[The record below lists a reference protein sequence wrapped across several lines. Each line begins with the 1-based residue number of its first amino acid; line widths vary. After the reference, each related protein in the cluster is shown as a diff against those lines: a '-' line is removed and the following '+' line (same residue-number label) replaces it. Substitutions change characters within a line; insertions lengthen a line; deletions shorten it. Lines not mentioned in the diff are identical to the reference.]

1 MGFVTTPLSWL
12 GATLMGALAHAGS
25 VTIFFAK
32 TCQQLVVGRRSR
44 QFLNQCVFVG
54 VESVPIVLLTSFF
67 TGAVLALQSFNGL
80 NAGLNGGGEAIATSQ
95 LGNLVATSM
104 LRELGPVLASLMLA
118 SRVGAAMAAELGT
131 MRVTEQIDALE
142 TLATNPLRYL
152 VVPRVLACM
161 AMLPLLVM
169 LGNLLGIFGGY
180 VVTTQVLDIPGRAYM
195 DSMVMALSAEAQ
207 TMAMVKALAF
217 GFLVGLM
224 STYHGFNA
232 RGGAAGVGEATT
244 KGVVYASVAI
254 LISDYFIT
262 ALL

>member
-1 MGFVTTPLSWL
+1 MAVVVAFVRSLGSGVL
-12 GATLMGALAHAGS
+12 GALGRTGAIA
-25 VTIFFAK
+25 IFFSKAV
-32 TCQQLVVGRRSR
+32 QQVFVGRRSR
-44 QFLNQCVFVG
+44 QFMAQCVFVG
-54 VESVPIVLLTSFF
+54 VESLPIVLLTSFF

-142 TLATNPLRYL
+142 TLATNPIRYL

-161 AMLPLLVM
+161 SMLPLLVLLGNM
-169 LGNLLGIFGGY
+169 LGIVGGW
-180 VVTTQVLDIPGRAYM
+180 VVTTQVLGISGQSYF
-195 DSMVMALSAEAQ
+195 DSVMLALTADA
-207 TMAMVKALAF
+207 MIMGMVKAASF

-224 STYHGFNA
+224 ATFHGFNA

-244 KGVVYASVAI
+244 RGVVYASVSI

>member
-1 MGFVTTPLSWL
+1 MGMLAAA
-12 GATLMGALAHAGS
+12 GAI
-25 VTIFFAK
+25 TIFVGKIF
-32 TCQQLVVGRRSR
+32 QQLIVGRRSR
-44 QFLNQCVFVG
+44 QFLRQCDFVG
-54 VESVPIVLLTSFF
+54 VQSLPIVLLTSFF
-67 TGAVLALQSFNGL
+67 TGAVLALQSYNGL
-80 NAGLNGGGEAIATSQ
+80 NAGLNGGGAAIATSQ

-142 TLATNPLRYL
+142 TLTTNPVRYL
-152 VVPRVLACM
+152 VVPRILACLL
-161 AMLPLLVM
+161 MLPPLVM
-169 LGNLLGIFGGY
+169 LGNISGIFGGW
-180 VVTTQVLDIPGRAYM
+180 VVSTQVLGIAGHSYM
-195 DSMVMALSAEAQ
+195 DSVMLAITSASL
-207 TMAMVKALAF
+207 TMGLVKAAAF

-232 RGGAAGVGEATT
+232 RGGAQGVGEATT
-244 KGVVYASVAI
+244 RGVVYASVSI

>member
-1 MGFVTTPLSWL
+1 MAFVTTPLAIIGSTVL
-12 GATLMGALAHAGS
+12 GMIDRAGS
-25 VTIFFAK
+25 ISIFLSKAV
-32 TCQQLVVGRRSR
+32 QQLIVGRRSR

-142 TLATNPLRYL
+142 TLATNPVRYL
-152 VVPRVLACM
+152 VVPRILACM

-169 LGNLLGIFGGY
+169 LGNLMGIGGGY
-180 VVTTQVLDIPGRAYM
+180 VVTTQVLDIAGRHYT
-195 DSMVMALSAEAQ
+195 DSVMLALSAEAQ
-207 TMAMVKALAF
+207 IMAMVKAMAF

-244 KGVVYASVAI
+244 RGVVYASVSI